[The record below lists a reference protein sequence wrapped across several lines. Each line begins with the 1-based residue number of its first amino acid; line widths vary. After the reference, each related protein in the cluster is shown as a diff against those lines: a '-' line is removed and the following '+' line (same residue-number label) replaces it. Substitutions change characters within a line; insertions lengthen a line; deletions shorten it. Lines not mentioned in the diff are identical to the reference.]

1 MLEFIVFILLMY
13 VVIKISKKTAG
24 AGHSF
29 RE

>member
-1 MLEFIVFILLMY
+1 MVEIIAYILLLYM
-13 VVIKISKKTAG
+13 VIKISKKTAG